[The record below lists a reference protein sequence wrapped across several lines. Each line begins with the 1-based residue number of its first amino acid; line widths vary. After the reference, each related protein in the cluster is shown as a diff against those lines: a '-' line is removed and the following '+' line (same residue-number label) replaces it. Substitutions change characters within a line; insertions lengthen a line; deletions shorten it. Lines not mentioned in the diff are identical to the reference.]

1 MSNQFW
7 ITYEDPNARPRTIAR
22 REVTHK
28 DTSLSSFAIP
38 ALAILAI
45 VWLWYEHNKKEE
57 GRRADRYPEYR
68 YDE

>member
-7 ITYEDPNARPRTIAR
+7 ITYEDPNARPRTVAR
-22 REVTHK
+22 RETTHK

-57 GRRADRYPEYR
+57 DRRAEYR
-68 YDE
+68 YDEQ